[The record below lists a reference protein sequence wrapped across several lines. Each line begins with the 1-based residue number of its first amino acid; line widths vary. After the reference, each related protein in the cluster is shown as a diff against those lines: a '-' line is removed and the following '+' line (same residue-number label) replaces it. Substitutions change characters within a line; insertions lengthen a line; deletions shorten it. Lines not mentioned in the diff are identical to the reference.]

1 MKHGFKYNF
10 TMKPTILA
18 CAALLIP
25 AFAFAARPFV
35 TDDARLTTGGS
46 CQLESW
52 LRIYPDS
59 QEIWALP
66 ACNPTGNLEFTIGG
80 GVAKYEGESTT
91 NDYVFQAKTLLRRLE
106 TNDWGLGLGIGTI
119 LHPEI
124 NPGPNQLGNTY
135 AYIPLSVSL
144 SDDKLIIH
152 ANVGWLK
159 DKASGLNTA
168 SWGIG
173 AELKLHP
180 NWLGIAETYGDN
192 HGNAYGQ
199 TGVRYSVIPNL
210 FQIDATFGLQISDP
224 DKAHWIS
231 FGIRYTP
238 DKLL

>member
-1 MKHGFKYNF
+1 
-10 TMKPTILA
+10 MKPRTLA
-18 CAALLIP
+18 CAVLIIP
-25 AFAFAARPFV
+25 SFAFAARPFV

-46 CQLESW
+46 CQIESW

-80 GVAKYEGESTT
+80 GLAKHEGESAT
-91 NDYVFQAKTLLRRLE
+91 NDYVFQAKTLFRPLE
-106 TNDWGLGLGIGTI
+106 TNDWGIGLGIGTI

-124 NPGPNQLGNTY
+124 NPGPNQFGNTY
-135 AYIPLSVSL
+135 AYIPLSFSL
-144 SDDKLIIH
+144 SDNKLIIH
-152 ANVGWLK
+152 TNAGWLK
-159 DKASGLNTA
+159 DKASGLNSA

-180 NWLGIAETYGDN
+180 LWLGIAETYGDN

-210 FQIDATFGLQISDP
+210 FQVDATFGLQISDP
-224 DKAHWIS
+224 DEAHWVS
-231 FGIRYTP
+231 FGLRYTP
-238 DKLL
+238 DKLF